1 MLLILS
7 PRITKTNDLFIM
19 FTCSKTPRTGLFIL
33 QSLWIF
39 YKCSVHLDPTD
50 FPHPFFSYQS
60 MWELSGY
67 PYQGIFQTYSGGGYV
82 AELGATF
89 SEAQMVLKFLRD
101 NSWVDKRTRAVFI
114 EANIFNPNMNLW
126 GISLYLCEFLQT
138 GGKQEI

>member
-1 MLLILS
+1 M
-7 PRITKTNDLFIM
+7 
-19 FTCSKTPRTGLFIL
+19 
-33 QSLWIF
+33 
-39 YKCSVHLDPTD
+39 
-50 FPHPFFSYQS
+50 
-60 MWELSGY
+60 
-67 PYQGIFQTYSGGGYV
+67 

-138 GGKQEI
+138 GGNIIWFPGRINVDILI

>member
-1 MLLILS
+1 MNFNK
-7 PRITKTNDLFIM
+7 R
-19 FTCSKTPRTGLFIL
+19 
-33 QSLWIF
+33 
-39 YKCSVHLDPTD
+39 SVRSDPTD

-138 GGKQEI
+138 GGKQEFQIVWHVGKIV